1 MVGGDED
8 HFEVAREILQHMGKN
23 VMHTGAVGTGQV
35 MPIYLI
41 QCKIACMEQIKG
53 GASIEYPTISEVT
66 HFFPKATLTQ
76 NLFDKS
82 LPIYWPPKRCL
93 LHIKD
98 IRLPWFQR
106 P

>member
-35 MPIYLI
+35 MPIYLKSRDGKTDYFCIMI

-66 HFFPKATLTQ
+66 HFFLRQP
-76 NLFDKS
+76 
-82 LPIYWPPKRCL
+82 
-93 LHIKD
+93 
-98 IRLPWFQR
+98 
-106 P
+106 